1 MNRTKFYNK
10 VTVNDVQELDFLDN
24 NLAKFAIKNTPRY
37 IRVNASD
44 VQRPDLISWRNYDTV
59 RYWWLVLLTNSIENP
74 LEDMEEGVRY
84 VLPSILDIYKF
95 YRTNS
100 LR

>member
-10 VTVNDVQELDFLDN
+10 VTVNGTSELDFLDN
-24 NLAKFAIKNTPRY
+24 TLSKFTIRNTPRY
-37 IRVNASD
+37 IRTLASD
-44 VQRPDLISWRNYDTV
+44 VQRPDLLSWKSYDTV
-59 RYWWLVLLTNSIENP
+59 KYWWLVLLSNNIENP
-74 LEDMEEGVRY
+74 LEDIVEGVRY